1 MKVIQLYI
9 ISLLLL
15 ISCGTE
21 STPTYTIKTSSIPS
35 EGGAI
40 EYTPPANVQDEGTE
54 VSFTAIPNEGYL
66 FTQWQG
72 DLSGNSNPSSI
83 TLSKDVNVTAA
94 FEKKTY
100 PLSVEVKGEGI
111 VTEKVIQSKTDYE
124 HGTIVELTPSPST
137 GWTFVEW
144 TGDINSTEPIQE
156 VDVIEPISVTA
167 VFEKKIYPLTVNIN
181 GDGEVVE
188 SIITTKT
195 DYEYST
201 NIRLTAIPDT
211 GWAFVSWTGD
221 VVGTDSITTVSI
233 TDSTNVTATFEKES
247 YQLNITVEGG
257 GVVEENL
264 IQSKSY
270 EFGSIVQLVAKPL
283 YGWEFDSWS
292 GDVSGKDSTITV
304 EVDGPKDVR
313 AIFTRQ
319 SFDLD
324 ISIEGEGV
332 VDQEIV
338 QSKSYEYQTLVKL
351 TANPS
356 NGWGWSGWSGDTT
369 STEREIIVN
378 IDENKSFTAS
388 FAEIDYT
395 VTKVV
400 EGEGAITLEPEL
412 DTYKFGTSVTA
423 TATPADGWEFQEWLD
438 YSGLGNPSA
447 VAGNRIQF
455 DVQNN
460 VTLSA
465 KFKQVFKLTTSVN
478 GSGVISPASGTFN
491 VSEVISLTATPDDG
505 YDFDNWSGDASGSDN
520 PLSVIM
526 DSNKDVTANFSPKV
540 YSIETSST
548 SNGVINFSQ
557 QSGQELDTGFPYG
570 SEVSFEAI
578 PNNSYFLDEWSG
590 SLSGNENPTTLTIT
604 TDVNVDAS
612 FSQMRDGLRMAREGG
627 FVQIGS
633 LLYQASFRFYNETD
647 QIITVNSLNVY
658 NDSGNLTASLDDIDT
673 ELEPSAGLGYSLSF
687 NFNRPTSAE
696 YDNYSVAVNFTYRGS
711 NYTVRRTIQNEYV
724 SGKIR
729 ASDENNGDA
738 EIGDFIEE

>member
-1 MKVIQLYI
+1 MNNNLIYI
-9 ISLLLL
+9 PFLFLLTM
-15 ISCGTE
+15 CGTE
-21 STPTYTIKTSSIPS
+21 STPTFTIQTSSVPS
-35 EGGAI
+35 EGGSV
-40 EYTPPANVQDEGTE
+40 EHTPSATVQDEGTE
-54 VSFTAIPNEGYL
+54 VSFTAVPNEGYL

-72 DLSGNSNPSSI
+72 DLSGTSNPSSI
-83 TLSKDVNVTAA
+83 TLSKDINVTAA

-100 PLSVEVKGEGI
+100 PLSVGVTGEGT
-111 VTEKVIQSKTDYE
+111 VAEKVIQAKTDYE
-124 HGTIVELTPSPST
+124 HGTIVELTPTPST

-144 TGDINSTEPIQE
+144 TGDINSNEPVQEITVTEPTT
-156 VDVIEPISVTA
+156 VTA
-167 VFEKKIYPLTVNIN
+167 VFEKKIYPLTVNLV
-181 GDGEVVE
+181 GEGEVME
-188 SIITTKT
+188 SIVSTKT

-201 NIRLTAIPDT
+201 NVRLTAIPDT
-211 GWAFVSWTGD
+211 GWAFVSWSGD

-247 YQLNITVEGG
+247 FPLNITVEGG

-270 EFGSIVQLVAKPL
+270 EFGSIVQLVAKPE

-292 GDVSGKDSTITV
+292 GDVSGEDSTVTV
-304 EVDGPKDVR
+304 EVDGPKNVR
-313 AIFTRQ
+313 AIFKRQ
-319 SFDLD
+319 SFELD
-324 ISIEGEGV
+324 IRVEGDGE

-356 NGWGWSGWSGDTT
+356 DGWGWSGWSGDTT
-369 STEREIIVN
+369 SSEREIVVN
-378 IDENKSFTAS
+378 IDQNKSFTAS

-395 VTKVV
+395 ITKAV

-412 DTYKFGTSVTA
+412 ETYKFGTSVRA
-423 TATPADGWEFQEWLD
+423 TATPADGWEFQEWLE

-447 VAGNRIQF
+447 VTGNRIQF
-455 DVQNN
+455 EVQNN
-460 VTLSA
+460 VSLSA
-465 KFKQVFKLTTSVN
+465 KFKQVFKLTTSVT
-478 GSGVISPASGTFN
+478 GSGSISPASGTFN

-505 YDFDNWSGDASGSDN
+505 YDFDTWSGDASGSDN

-526 DSNKDVTANFSPKV
+526 DSNKDIVANFSPKV

-548 SNGVINFSQ
+548 TNGVINFSQ
-557 QSGQELDTGFPYG
+557 QTGQELDSGFPYG
-570 SEVSFEAI
+570 SEVSFEAV
-578 PNNSYFLDEWSG
+578 PNNAYFLDEWSG

-604 TDVNVDAS
+604 SDVNVDAN
-612 FSQMRDGLRMAREGG
+612 FSQMRNGLRMAREGG

-647 QIITVNSLNVY
+647 QTITVNSLNVY

-673 ELEPSAGLGYSLSF
+673 ELEPSSGLGYSLSF

-729 ASDENNGDA
+729 TSGENNGDV
-738 EIGDFIEE
+738 EIGDFIED